1 MRWCAV
7 LALVLVALVVVTIR
21 GLRRPHKRPPPP
33 EPDVAEVAPPA
44 TTAPPAPS
52 PSPALAPTAHGDST
66 GIARLRGRVLF
77 PAGVERNSDL
87 AVVAEDPARRVF
99 AQVLADGRFDIHL
112 PSGRYTLI
120 ATMGELVGVV
130 PDVLARGEAGRDVDI
145 RLSVG
150 ATIRGKL
157 RSPSDV
163 VLVNAVPSGR
173 DDGAGEP
180 STDKG
185 SFSIDG
191 LIPGRRYDLK
201 FYGQGVRALTITGVT
216 APADDLDVEL
226 QARAK
231 VSGAIGFPRGERC
244 PITHVELLAAGQT
257 DGDDDDT
264 SADVGRDCSFALSAP
279 DNAAEVTVVATGK
292 GWYLEER
299 VVIPPS
305 GSPSPICLNPPCRSD
320 PTEGRARL
328 RISLEGG
335 PDASLIAAHVTPT
348 EQPSGRSAYH
358 SCSSSSSHCD
368 IEDLDAGETFSITA
382 SGSNCRGD
390 PLTVT
395 VVAGDNHVRIPC
407 LRERRIEGI
416 IRIPEDQQ
424 PDRVVVRCA
433 GGDLHPLDGT
443 RLFRLTCG
451 ADVGALEYQ
460 IGTQGTW
467 RSVPIASVGDP
478 AFVDL
483 GSF

>member
-1 MRWCAV
+1 MRWCAA

-21 GLRRPHKRPPPP
+21 GLRRPHKRPAPRQ
-33 EPDVAEVAPPA
+33 PDVAEVAPPA
-44 TTAPPAPS
+44 TNAPRAPSYS
-52 PSPALAPTAHGDST
+52 PSPTLAPTAHGDSA

-77 PAGVERNSDL
+77 PAGLEQTDDL
-87 AVVAEDPARRVF
+87 EVLAEDPARRVL

-120 ATMGELVGVV
+120 AAMGELVGVV

-145 RLSVG
+145 RLSAG

-163 VLVNAVPSGR
+163 VLVNAVTSGR
-173 DDGAGEP
+173 DEATGEP

-191 LIPGRRYDLK
+191 LIPGRRYDLN

-231 VSGAIGFPRGERC
+231 VTGAIGFPRGERC
-244 PITHVELLAAGQT
+244 PITHVELRSNGRT
-257 DGDDDDT
+257 ESDDDA
-264 SADVGRDCSFALSAP
+264 SADVGKDCSFALLVP
-279 DNAAEVTVVATGK
+279 DQAAEVTVVAAGK
-292 GWYLEER
+292 GWFLEER

-305 GSPSPICLNPPCRSD
+305 GSPEPICLNPPCRSD

-328 RISLEGG
+328 RLSLEGG
-335 PDASLIAAHVTPT
+335 PDLSLIAAQVTPI
-348 EQPSGRSAYH
+348 EQPSGSSAYH
-358 SCSSSSSHCD
+358 SCSSTGSDCD
-368 IEDLDAGETFSITA
+368 VDDLDAGETFSITA
-382 SGSNCRGD
+382 SGRNCRSD
-390 PLTVT
+390 PMTVT

-407 LRERRIEGI
+407 QRERRIEGI
-416 IRIPEDQQ
+416 IRIPEDRQ

-433 GGDLHPLDGT
+433 GGDLHPLTRT

-460 IGTQGTW
+460 CRRWPSGRTSGN
-467 RSVPIASVGDP
+467 
-478 AFVDL
+478 
-483 GSF
+483 